1 MKKIFILSYYIIGLS
16 ISENISAQ
24 NHMISLSS
32 GYEKQSFFSM
42 NDGEISSINNMNWD
56 IAFSIDPYISSIRIN
71 DGHGVELYTYEQGDT
86 SSWNSINNS
95 AISNL
100 SSPMYN
106 SDTSWFIGAFDANQ
120 LGHPDYGWGTYNMAT
135 HYVTGDSLF
144 IIKTLNGDWK
154 KLWIVEMGGGSYKF
168 RYANL
173 DGSNEINQSIS
184 KTNYNGK
191 HFVYFS
197 IDQGLTVDREPL
209 NNSWDVTFTKYISMV
224 QGTPYAVT
232 GVLHNAG
239 VKVAK
244 AENISSPFS
253 YVDYSLH
260 SLETEINTIGYNW
273 KTFDMQSFNYIL
285 DPNLCY
291 FIKDLSGNIYR
302 LIFTAFEGTSTGNIE
317 FNVENIFSTEN
328 QEKTKE
334 NFSLL
339 TYPNP
344 TNHDMTLVYDVTKH
358 IDNITI
364 TDVLGNTVYEKQV
377 ELNGFDTFILP
388 TSLLKK
394 GIYFV
399 SLNRGLHQ
407 QMTKTIIRL

>member
-1 MKKIFILSYYIIGLS
+1 MKKIFILSYYIIALS

-42 NDGEISSINNMNWD
+42 NDGEVSSINNMNWD

-71 DGHGVELYTYEQGDT
+71 DGHGVELYTYDQGDT

-144 IIKTLNGDWK
+144 IIKTLNGEWK
-154 KLWIVEMGGGSYKF
+154 KLWIVEMGGGSFTF

-173 DGSNEINQSIS
+173 DGSNEINQSSS

-191 HFVYFS
+191 NFVYFS
-197 IDQGLTVDREPL
+197 IDQGLTIDREPL
-209 NNSWDVTFTKYISMV
+209 NNSWDITFTKYISMV

-232 GVLHNAG
+232 GALHNIG

-260 SLETEINTIGYNW
+260 SLENEINTIGYNW

-285 DPNLCY
+285 DSNLCY
-291 FIKDLSGNIYR
+291 FVKDLSGNIYR

-317 FNVENIFSTEN
+317 FNVENIFTTEN

-339 TYPNP
+339 AYPNP
-344 TNHDMTLVYDVTKH
+344 TNHDITLVYDFTKH
-358 IDNITI
+358 INNITI
-364 TDVLGNTVYEKQV
+364 TDILGNTVYETQV

-394 GIYFV
+394 GVYFV

-407 QMTKTIIRL
+407 QITKKIIRL